1 MQHTYTCARSTC
13 SMWAYRTCSMC
24 AQCTSNTCAHS
35 TCNACAHV
43 HAAHAA
49 CVLTAHAACVH
60 IAHATHVHIAHATH
74 VHMCTQH
81 MPQVRLLHMQHVC
94 PPRMQ
99 SAKHVPRGVVA
110 RRQLLRARRGGEG
123 YEHGACSLRRR
134 RRRWPT
140 APSRGRAS
148 RSTPANSTQLQPR
161 TSILTA
167 ASRARGPE
175 QNNPNSINKT
185 NRPGPERVGE
195 PRHAAPCRRSA
206 SAHSGRWV
214 VARLAHRAS
223 SWRFLLRRDRDLVPV

>member
-1 MQHTYTCARSTC
+1 MQHMCTCARSTC
-13 SMWAYRTCSMC
+13 
-24 AQCTSNTCAHS
+24 NP
-35 TCNACAHV
+35 
-43 HAAHAA
+43 

-81 MPQVRLLHMQHVC
+81 MQHVC

-99 SAKHVPRGVVA
+99 SAKHARRGVVA

-123 YEHGACSLRRR
+123 YEHGACSARRR

-148 RSTPANSTQLQPR
+148 RSTPANSTQLQPQ

-175 QNNPNSINKT
+175 QKNPNSINTT